1 MRHTTSATRLR
12 VVTANLRHGLAEPTA
27 FAELVTKLA
36 PDVVAVQELGAAQA
50 EALGRTLPFGLL
62 EPAPLKNGTGMGL
75 LLRRAGRIHRLPLPW
90 VDGLF
95 ADVVA
100 GEGGGEDDRIE
111 VLNVHVTAPQVQPP
125 WRTFARRRAQLH
137 GIRRHLEASPRRRR
151 LVVGDL
157 NATPWWPFYRHLTG
171 RLTDAAVEAARGN
184 GHRPQATWG
193 PWPFSPRLLRIDH
206 VLIQGLDVLR
216 VQVVRILGSDHS
228 AVVADLVVP
237 EGADARTRSPEG
249 EGYANLS

>member
-1 MRHTTSATRLR
+1 MRHIPSAARLR

-27 FAELVTKLA
+27 FAELVTALA

-62 EPAPLKNGTGMGL
+62 EPAPLKTGTGMGL
-75 LLRRAGRIHRLPLPW
+75 LLRRAGRIDRLPLPW
-90 VDGLF
+90 VDGLV

-100 GEGGGEDDRIE
+100 GEGGEDERIE

-137 GIRRHLEASPRRRR
+137 GIRRHLELSPRRRR

-157 NATPWWPFYRHLTG
+157 NATPGWPLYRHLTG
-171 RLTDAAVEAARGN
+171 WLTDAAVEAARGN

-206 VLIQGLDVLR
+206 VLIRGLDVLR
-216 VQVVRILGSDHS
+216 VQVVPIRGSDHS
-228 AVVADLVVP
+228 AVVADLSVP
-237 EGADARTRSPEG
+237 AGADARTRPPEG
-249 EGYANLS
+249 NGYANLS

>member
-1 MRHTTSATRLR
+1 MRPTISAPRFR

-27 FAELVTKLA
+27 FAELVTRLA
-36 PDVVAVQELGAAQA
+36 PDVVAVQELGTAQA

-62 EPAPLKNGTGMGL
+62 DPAPQKAGTGMGL
-75 LLRRAGRIHRLPLPW
+75 LLRRAGRIDRLPLPW
-90 VDGLF
+90 VDGLLTE
-95 ADVVA
+95 VVLGDA
-100 GEGGGEDDRIE
+100 GGEDDRIE

-125 WRTFARRRAQLH
+125 WRAFAWRRAQLH
-137 GIRRHLEASPRRRR
+137 GIRRHLDASPRRRR

-157 NATPWWPFYRHLTG
+157 NATPAWPFYRLLAR

-206 VLIQGLDVLR
+206 VLIQGLDVLG
-216 VQVVRILGSDHS
+216 VQVVPILGSDHS
-228 AVVADLVVP
+228 AVVADLTLSP
-237 EGADARTRSPEG
+237 GADAPPRSPEG
-249 EGYANLS
+249 EGYAILS